1 MVALNSEFNHHE
13 KQNVCVI
20 WQAKAGC
27 TSVNKMFFEEE
38 GLLEEARNYHPWIH
52 SYRGYYSKRPDIKK
66 EKGGALSNKNTKW
79 IQFTV
84 NPYRRAL
91 SSYIHCSKD
100 LNCARPSS
108 MTDCFKMD
116 SHNFSFK
123 QFLAYLLENKQCN
136 IHFNSQVF
144 HLYKEKDIEYIKM
157 EKLDDMLPIINKK
170 YNLNYT
176 PKTSQH
182 HAKTHEDTNTFVG
195 NKLWNDVKDNIPS
208 DYSYFYDKE
217 IRDMVEQLYG
227 LDIKVLNYTW
237 EDFAPNRTLSQSKEE
252 EEEEEEDDD
261 NKDED

>member
-1 MVALNSEFNHHE
+1 MLILNSYFNYHK

-38 GLLEEARNYHPWIH
+38 GLLEEALNYHPWIH
-52 SYRGYYSKRPDIKK
+52 NYRMNYSKRPDIKK
-66 EKGGALSNKNTKW
+66 KKRFATVNKNTKW

-84 NPYRRAL
+84 NPYRRAV
-91 SSYIHCSKD
+91 SSYIHCSIHPDKC
-100 LNCARPSS
+100 L
-108 MTDCFKMD
+108 KMD
-116 SHNFSFK
+116 KEKYKMSFK
-123 QFLAYLLENKQCN
+123 QFLTFLIQTNLTNQHYDC
-136 IHFNSQVF
+136 QVF
-144 HLYKEKDIEYIKM
+144 HLYKKRAIEYYKM

-176 PKTSQH
+176 PKTSDH
-182 HAKTHEDTNTFVG
+182 HAKTNENMNTFVG

-237 EDFAPNRTLSQSKEE
+237 EDFAPNRILSDIRSKQ
-252 EEEEEEDDD
+252 
-261 NKDED
+261 NPGKKMLMKFT

>member
-1 MVALNSEFNHHE
+1 MVHLNFNYIYHE
-13 KQNVCVI
+13 KQTVCVI

-38 GLLEEARNYHPWIH
+38 GLLEEALNYNPWIH
-52 SYRGYYSKRPDIKK
+52 EYRQIYTERPDTQ
-66 EKGGALSNKNTKW
+66 EKRRFAVVNKNTKW

-84 NPYRRAL
+84 NPYRRAV

-100 LNCARPSS
+100 LHSSVPSFLKR
-108 MTDCFKMD
+108 MTDMD
-116 SHNFSFK
+116 SPNFSFK
-123 QFLAYLLENKQCN
+123 QFLTFLMQTNIRD
-136 IHFNSQVF
+136 IHFDSQVF

-176 PKTSQH
+176 PKTSHH
-182 HAKTHEDTNTFVG
+182 HAKTNEDRKTFVG
-195 NKLWNDVKDNIPS
+195 DTLWNDVKDNIPL

-227 LDIKVLNYTW
+227 LDIEVLNYTW
-237 EDFAPNRTLSQSKEE
+237 EEFSPNRTLTHSK
-252 EEEEEEDDD
+252 EEDDD
-261 NKDED
+261 NKEED